1 MRVRE
6 RKWPKS
12 GKRREREKARSFHG
26 KLSQQK
32 RGEKKTEQ
40 ITFNLAKLPNCED
53 TTQTV
58 SLSSLPNER
67 RKKEIGEPKDK
78 DRQLRTAAAAESE
91 EKE

>member
-1 MRVRE
+1 MAKGE
-6 RKWPKS
+6 
-12 GKRREREKARSFHG
+12 REREKARSFYG

-32 RGEKKTEQ
+32 REEKTEQ

-67 RKKEIGEPKDK
+67 KKKEIGEPKDK